1 MNPGAIKGLAD
12 LVDKPPSPSGLKPGT
27 TREAA
32 DAAGRKVNK
41 SKEMKNKCKKMK
53 GK

>member
-1 MNPGAIKGLAD
+1 MNPRPIKGLAD
-12 LVDKPPSPSGLKPGT
+12 LVDKPPLPSGLKPGT

-41 SKEMKNKCKKMK
+41 SKEMEKQM
-53 GK
+53 